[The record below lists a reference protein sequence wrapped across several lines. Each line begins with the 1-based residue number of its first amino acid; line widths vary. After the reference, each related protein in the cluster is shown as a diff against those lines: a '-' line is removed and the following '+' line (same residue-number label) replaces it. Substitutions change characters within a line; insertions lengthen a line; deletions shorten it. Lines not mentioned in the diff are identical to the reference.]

1 MTIICYKTRDGCFL
15 DGMTKCPRW
24 GGKQRPRVGVNAIYL
39 VSICVSIRSI
49 DCAPAAR
56 SPALLTADPT
66 YSSSWPWTSWTL
78 ASTLTSSHLSSPHQV
93 SHFCNRPAYGSKIEN
108 IKSLINIMN
117 EALHKF
123 LSSHII
129 RLFPTCLVDYS
140 RLSGGVKDLCGETR
154 SNWLLI

>member
-1 MTIICYKTRDGCFL
+1 MMVSRLSPFIFVSEPAMTKRLLYLRRWLLSVTRHEIAVFL
-15 DGMTKCPRW
+15 TGGMTKCPRW

-108 IKSLINIMN
+108 MKSLINIMRHFIN
-117 EALHKF
+117 F
-123 LSSHII
+123 LVHIYII
-129 RLFPTCLVDYS
+129 R
-140 RLSGGVKDLCGETR
+140 
-154 SNWLLI
+154 